1 LEARE
6 REILYY
12 LPLPKGTPAPFG
24 TWRDGLGD
32 IKTKAAITA
41 RIGRL
46 GSGNFS
52 DSRSIGGGAVENR
65 IDFGPGYRIYY
76 GIDGDKIILL
86 CGGDKST
93 QDADIKTAQKNWE
106 DYKERTKQNAKEKA
120 KKLELQSR
128 SHRRPTRKR

>member
-24 TWRDGLGD
+24 VWLDWLGD
-32 IKTKAAITA
+32 IKTKAAIRA

-46 GSGNFS
+46 QSGNFS
-52 DSRSIGGGAVENR
+52 DSRSVGGGAVENR
-65 IDFGPGYRIYY
+65 INFGPGYRIYY

-86 CGGDKST
+86 SGGDKSS
-93 QDADIKTAQKNWE
+93 QNADIQTAQEYWE
-106 DYKERTKQNAKEKA
+106 DYKERVKQNAKEKA
-120 KKLELQSR
+120 KKHELQSR
-128 SHRRPTRKR
+128 SHRGPTRKR

>member
-12 LPLPKGTPAPFG
+12 LPLPKDTPAPFG
-24 TWRDGLGD
+24 IWRNGLGD
-32 IKTKAAITA
+32 IKTKAAVSA

-46 GSGNFS
+46 QSGNFS

-76 GIDGDKIILL
+76 GIHGGKIILL

-93 QDADIKTAQKNWE
+93 QDADIQTAQKYWE
-106 DYKERTKQNAKEKA
+106 DYKERVKQNAKEKA
-120 KKLELQSR
+120 KKRELQSR
-128 SHRRPTRKR
+128 SHRRPSRKR

>member
-12 LPLPKGTPAPFG
+12 LPLPKGTRAPFG
-24 TWRDGLGD
+24 VWRDGLGD
-32 IKTKAAITA
+32 IKTKAAIAA

-46 GSGNFS
+46 QSGNFS
-52 DSRSIGGGAVENR
+52 DSRSIGGGALENR

-76 GIDGDKIILL
+76 GISGDKMILL

-93 QDADIKTAQKNWE
+93 QDGDIETAQGYWE
-106 DYKERTKQNAKEKA
+106 DYKERAKQDAKEKA
-120 KKLELQSR
+120 KKLELQGRSSR
-128 SHRRPTRKR
+128 RHSRKR

>member
-6 REILYY
+6 REIQYY

-32 IKTKAAITA
+32 NKTKAAIAA

-46 GSGNFS
+46 RSGNFS
-52 DSRSIGGGAVENR
+52 DSKAIGDGAIENR

-76 GIDGDKIILL
+76 GVDGHKIILL

-93 QDADIKTAQKNWE
+93 QDTDIKTAQGYWE
-106 DYKERTKQNAKEKA
+106 DYKERTKQNAKEKQ

-128 SHRRPTRKR
+128 SSRRPPRKS

>member
-24 TWRDGLGD
+24 TWRDRLGD
-32 IKTKAAITA
+32 IKTKAAIAA

-46 GSGNFS
+46 RSGNFS
-52 DSRSIGGGAVENR
+52 DSRSIGGGAVENK

-86 CGGDKST
+86 CGGDKSS
-93 QDADIKTAQKNWE
+93 QGADIQTAQEYWE
-106 DYKERTKQNAKEKA
+106 DYKERVKQNAKEKA

-128 SHRRPTRKR
+128 SPRRPARKR